1 MILKIEYINWENKKI
16 MSKGEIMLKINI
28 SATRYELGVDEGR
41 EKNKKKMKNDI
52 TQQPRR

>member
-1 MILKIEYINWENKKI
+1 MILKIEYIHWENKKI